1 MIHPWHDLEP
11 GPHPPEQ
18 VNIVVEIPRGSR
30 NKYELDKDSGL
41 MRLDRVLYSAVH
53 YPGDY
58 GFIPQTLAEDN
69 DPCDGLVLVKEPTF
83 SGCLIEVRPLGMLQM
98 TDHGEADNK
107 ILCVPIRDPNQEEY
121 FDIADLPGH
130 FLKEIE
136 HFFQIYKDLE
146 GKEVK
151 VLGWA
156 QSVEAGREIML
167 SIERYKQYQAKLA
180 AAAPALD
187 TSPGLL

>member
-11 GPHPPEQ
+11 GPQPPEQ
-18 VNIVVEIPRGSR
+18 VNVVVEIPRGSR
-30 NKYELDKDSGL
+30 NKYELDKGSGL

-58 GFIPQTLAEDN
+58 GFIPQTLAEDG
-69 DPCDGLVLVKEPTF
+69 DPCDALVLVKEPTF
-83 SGCLIEVRPLGMLQM
+83 AGCLIEVRPLGMLRM
-98 TDHGEADNK
+98 LDHGEADNK
-107 ILCVPIRDPNQEEY
+107 ILTVPIRDPNHEEY

-146 GKEVK
+146 GKEVQ

-156 QSVEAGREIML
+156 QSVEAYREIL
-167 SIERYKQYQAKLA
+167 ASIERYRAYQEK
-180 AAAPALD
+180 
-187 TSPGLL
+187 